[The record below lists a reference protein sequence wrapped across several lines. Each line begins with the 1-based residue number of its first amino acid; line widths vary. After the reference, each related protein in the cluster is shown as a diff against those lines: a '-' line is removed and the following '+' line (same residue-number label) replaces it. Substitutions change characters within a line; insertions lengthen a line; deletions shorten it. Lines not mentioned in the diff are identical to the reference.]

1 MGEAKRRGTF
11 EERKAQ
17 SIACKEEADRLS
29 AEAEEKRIA
38 EMDVE
43 ELEEESYSKA
53 KAQQALVNISSIAH
67 AVTKGQGV
75 Y

>member
-29 AEAEEKRIA
+29 AEEEAKRFA
-38 EMDVE
+38 EMSPE
-43 ELEEESYSKA
+43 EREIERNRKV
-53 KAQQALVNISSIAH
+53 KAQ
-67 AVTKGQGV
+67 
-75 Y
+75 